1 MIAPLPKRRSIW
13 LSACSMAFSR
23 SLVAVDTKVAL
34 RSAMDFSFL
43 LVAILHNYRVQDT
56 GRVSNVPLT
65 TPVFLLLLF
74 FAQTLQGEGNFQSPR
89 SGKKY
94 RIYAPF
100 HLPFTSLILL

>member
-1 MIAPLPKRRSIW
+1 IIAPLPKRRSIW

-23 SLVAVDTKVAL
+23 SLVAVDTTVAL

-74 FAQTLQGEGNFQSPR
+74 GQTPQGEGNFPR
-89 SGKKY
+89 LVQARNNGCV
-94 RIYAPF
+94 AQC
-100 HLPFTSLILL
+100 HSL